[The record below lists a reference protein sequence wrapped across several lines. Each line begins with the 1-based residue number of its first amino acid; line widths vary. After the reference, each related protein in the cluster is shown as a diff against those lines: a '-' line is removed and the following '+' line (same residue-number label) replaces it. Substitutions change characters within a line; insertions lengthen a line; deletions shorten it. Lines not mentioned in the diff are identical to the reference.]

1 MEAGPTPQQRW
12 QTDGRS
18 GRRTVPIGALVL
30 ALVVALVA
38 TPSTEAAFTAGTG
51 NAGSS
56 WAAACLFRPTV
67 QSGTATNAVN
77 GTTTVTIAAVDPAR
91 SFLVFSTRH
100 NSNRPVGSQIG
111 GRLASSTTLQFVRV
125 TDQAPPNTI
134 TIQWSV
140 ITYPCGISVQRGV
153 TPMTAT
159 TVDVP
164 ITPVASM
171 ADAFVTYSKT
181 PTATDV
187 IWDEND
193 PATVRLVAPGT
204 LRIAVDS
211 AVGDHNVYWQ
221 VVEFTDGSKL
231 HVQRGTTSLGWGN
244 SSVTATLPAAVNTS
258 RTFLLVSA
266 RGPSGA
272 VSEMMVRARLTNSTT
287 ITFDRLDTGGS
298 ITEIAWEAIEL
309 LDGSTVRSGSAA
321 FGSGTTTVNAT
332 IAAVDTARSTA
343 FSGVQ
348 NGSGQN
354 AGRHSYN
361 SDDITGVGSATVAVT
376 SATQVTL
383 TRANNNS
390 SADIGWF
397 VVTWGNP

>member
-1 MEAGPTPQQRW
+1 MEADPTPQQRW
-12 QTDGRS
+12 QTTGRA
-18 GRRTVPIGALVL
+18 GRRTLPIGALVL
-30 ALVVALVA
+30 ALVVALLA

-51 NAGSS
+51 NGGSS

-67 QSGTATNAVN
+67 QSGTTTNAVN
-77 GTTTVTIAAVDPAR
+77 GTTTVTITAVDPAR
-91 SFLVFSTRH
+91 SFLLFSTRH

-111 GRLASSTTLQFVRV
+111 GRLASSTSVQFIRV

-153 TPMTAT
+153 TPLTAT
-159 TVDVP
+159 TIDVP
-164 ITPVASM
+164 ITPVASI

-181 PTATDV
+181 PTASDV
-187 IWDEND
+187 TWDEND
-193 PATVRLVAPGT
+193 PATVRLIAPGT
-204 LRIAVDS
+204 VRIAVDA

-221 VVEFTDGSKL
+221 VVEFTDPTKI
-231 HVQRGTTSLGWGN
+231 HVQRGTRSLGFGTG
-244 SSVTATLPAAVNTS
+244 STTATLPTAVDPT
-258 RTFLLVSA
+258 RTFVLVST
-266 RGPSGA
+266 RSPGGS
-272 VSEMMVRARLTNSTT
+272 VSEVMVRARLTNSTT

-321 FGSGTTTVNAT
+321 FGSGTTTLNAT

-361 SDDITGVGSATVAVT
+361 SDDITGVGSATLALS